1 MTDQELLRHQYLDA
15 LGISSW
21 LPCAQ
26 LPGAQA
32 SPEWV
37 NDFQYPAPE
46 IPFETD
52 RNAQTGSVNSA
63 RAALGQPRAPLS
75 QKSSVES
82 AQQGVSQARAALG
95 LLADSEV
102 APEAKPVTSSVASTD
117 QKSALASSENEQ
129 EVAGSDLSSSEA
141 VDSTPPTFKLAFQRI
156 GSILVVD
163 SLPLQ
168 GSSFA
173 TNYQQLAHAISSSL
187 GVQGEVVEPFMLP
200 WPMFASKTLDQ
211 GRDQATI
218 AVQHKLSKELQ
229 TADIKAVLLFG
240 EAAAQMVMERDEAL
254 EQLSGVLFTVKYG
267 VKAIASYSL
276 TEAMQLPG
284 IKRQIWQDLQ
294 PLLQYLKQGL

>member
-1 MTDQELLRHQYLDA
+1 MTDQEQLRHQYLDA

-46 IPFETD
+46 IPFDTD

-95 LLADSEV
+95 LLPDEV
-102 APEAKPVTSSVASTD
+102 APEAKPVTSPVASPD
-117 QKSALASSENEQ
+117 QKSALASSETEQ
-129 EVAGSDLSSSEA
+129 EIAGSDLSSSET
-141 VDSTPPTFKLAFQRI
+141 VDSTPPSFKLAFQRI

-173 TNYQQLAHAISSSL
+173 TNYQQLAYAITSSL
-187 GVQGEVVEPFMLP
+187 GVQGEVMEPFMLP

-229 TADIKAVLLFG
+229 AANIKAVLLFG
-240 EAAAQMVMERDEAL
+240 EAAAQMVMERDESL
-254 EQLSGVLFTVKYG
+254 EQLSGVLFTVKSG